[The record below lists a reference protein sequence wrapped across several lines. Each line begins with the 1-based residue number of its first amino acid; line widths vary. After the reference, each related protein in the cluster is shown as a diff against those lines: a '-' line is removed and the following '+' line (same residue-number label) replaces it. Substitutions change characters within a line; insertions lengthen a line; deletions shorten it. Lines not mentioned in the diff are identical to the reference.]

1 MEPDRRGSLHPER
14 EFLSM
19 GLPISF
25 GNSNSRQ
32 ARAAITAASRR
43 PIDGAVAHQS
53 IVDTTQPQP
62 PPPPPPPPSQL
73 FTQTPRHTIGLQLQS
88 TFHDAKMHRRDFVP
102 PPPPSSLHI
111 QPMLHKQHQHAPH
124 TGNPPHFHFR
134 AAPYGPSVDNFGR
147 KQLVSGGHHAG
158 SRGPRSNAEHFFKDS
173 MFGNPWRS
181 CGQNALRSA

>member
-1 MEPDRRGSLHPER
+1 MEPDRRGILHPER

-43 PIDGAVAHQS
+43 PIDGAVAHHS
-53 IVDTTQPQP
+53 IVDTTQ
-62 PPPPPPPPSQL
+62 PPPPPPPSQL
-73 FTQTPRHTIGLQLQS
+73 FTQTPRHPIGLQQQS
-88 TFHDAKMHRRDFVP
+88 TFHDAKMHRQHFVP
-102 PPPPSSLHI
+102 PPPPSSFHM
-111 QPMLHKQHQHAPH
+111 QPMLFKQHHNAPH
-124 TGNPPHFHFR
+124 TAISPHSHFR
-134 AAPYGPSVDNFGR
+134 AAPYGPSIDDR
-147 KQLVSGGHHAG
+147 KQLVSGGHRVG
-158 SRGPRSNAEHFFKDS
+158 SRGPRSNTEHFFKDS